1 MPEGAKT
8 RLGKGR
14 INDIAYSPDG
24 TRIAVASSIGIWLY
38 DTVTYSKVALLTG
51 HTKMVQSVSF
61 SPEGTTLATGTWDGT
76 VLLWDLTGPTTYNN
90 PSQRMATVET
100 QQELTTGKTA
110 WLGTWSLEL
119 INGQSTA
126 ENLAGSLKSD
136 IFLSWNYTFYV
147 DGRFEAKLRQD
158 TGKGIITTT
167 TYRTYEVSGNRYNT
181 VLKEAIMSMGPT
193 SVPIP
198 DMTSYQS
205 GTWLRTGDTL
215 TVIPVDSATKVFK
228 LNIR

>member
-1 MPEGAKT
+1 MPEGAKA
-8 RLGKGR
+8 RLRKGR
-14 INDIAYSPDG
+14 INDIAYASDG
-24 TRIAVASSIGIWLY
+24 TRITVASSIGIWLY

-51 HTKMVQSVSF
+51 HTSEVQSVSF
-61 SPEGTTLATGTWDGT
+61 SPEGTTLAGGSWDGT

-126 ENLAGSLKSD
+126 ENLAGSLKSN

-167 TYRTYEVSGNRYNT
+167 TYRTYEVSGNRYKT
-181 VLKEAIMSMGPT
+181 VLKDVVKDRRYANRDPCG
-193 SVPIP
+193 
-198 DMTSYQS
+198 
-205 GTWLRTGDTL
+205 
-215 TVIPVDSATKVFK
+215 FFH
-228 LNIR
+228 